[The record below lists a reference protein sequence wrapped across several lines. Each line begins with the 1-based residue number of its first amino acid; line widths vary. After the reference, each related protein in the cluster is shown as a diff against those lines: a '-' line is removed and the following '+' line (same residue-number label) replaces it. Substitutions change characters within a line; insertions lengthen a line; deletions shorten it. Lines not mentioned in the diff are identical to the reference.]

1 MTFELMQEKTK
12 IPQSTI
18 SSAVYRLKEGK
29 SVTTKTLNM
38 LKRSLRRDYF
48 FYIIVSAFS
57 VINLKIFDISAIFF
71 KLVIFLIDFL
81 KKFYHSYNHF
91 PYR

>member
-1 MTFELMQEKTK
+1 MQEKTK

-38 LKRSLRRDYF
+38 LNEVLGET
-48 FYIIVSAFS
+48 
-57 VINLKIFDISAIFF
+57 IFF
-71 KLVIFLIDFL
+71 TL
-81 KKFYHSYNHF
+81 
-91 PYR
+91 

>member
-1 MTFELMQEKTK
+1 MDKKNSNFDIYKQNLELYKKFIKKKKELGLTFELMQEKTK

-38 LKRSLRRDYF
+38 LNEVLGET
-48 FYIIVSAFS
+48 
-57 VINLKIFDISAIFF
+57 IFF
-71 KLVIFLIDFL
+71 TL
-81 KKFYHSYNHF
+81 
-91 PYR
+91 